1 MQEKDPILDSSI
13 LVLIKLGRVRED
25 NDESILIFENG
36 LHWRTIMFVSRRN
49 KYPLKGSSRVKG
61 I

>member
-13 LVLIKLGRVRED
+13 LVLNELGSVRED

-36 LHWRTIMFVSRRN
+36 LHWRAMFVSRRN
-49 KYPLKGSSRVKG
+49 KYPLEGSSRVKG